1 MLRFLKYVLFF
12 QAAVLSFLLL
22 KLFFWDVPLLAR
34 VNPGKTAFMT
44 LYDGPADVRYVPLSR
59 ISPHLARAVVAAED
73 SLFYGHGGVDWDA
86 LRESWEKNSA
96 EKEYVRGGSTIT
108 MQLAKNLYLTP
119 AKNVAR
125 KALEILIALKMNA
138 DLPKERILEIY
149 LNVIE
154 WGDGVYG
161 AEAAAR
167 RYFRKS
173 AESLS
178 PYEAAY
184 LTAIIPNPVKWGK
197 MPPGAYVRR
206 RIGMI
211 LARMNSAPGPDLKK
225 LASVR
230 LVPQETSSGASSAQK
245 PAAAPPKAKKQAPP
259 VSVSAAPRVPA
270 SPAVMEAVSESAD
283 PQEASSSP
291 PDPKEFFLD
300 DH

>member
-1 MLRFLKYVLFF
+1 MIRLLKYFLLF
-12 QAAVLSFLLL
+12 QAAVLFFLLL

-34 VNPGKTAFMT
+34 ANPEKTAFMS
-44 LYDGPADVRYVPLSR
+44 LYEGPVDARFVPLNR

-86 LRESWEKNSA
+86 LRESWEKNTA

-138 DLPKERILEIY
+138 DLSKERILEIY

-173 AESLS
+173 AADLS

-184 LTAIIPNPVKWGK
+184 LTAIIPNPIKWGVS
-197 MPPGAYVRR
+197 PPGAYVRR
-206 RIGMI
+206 RIGVI
-211 LARMNSAPGPDLKK
+211 LARMNSAPAPDLNR
-225 LASVR
+225 LNNSVR
-230 LVPQETSSGASSAQK
+230 TASAKAKPQASSVRTSV
-245 PAAAPPKAKKQAPP
+245 APRVVAPP
-259 VSVSAAPRVPA
+259 VAAEPAFEPPDPGEVS
-270 SPAVMEAVSESAD
+270 SA
-283 PQEASSSP
+283 P